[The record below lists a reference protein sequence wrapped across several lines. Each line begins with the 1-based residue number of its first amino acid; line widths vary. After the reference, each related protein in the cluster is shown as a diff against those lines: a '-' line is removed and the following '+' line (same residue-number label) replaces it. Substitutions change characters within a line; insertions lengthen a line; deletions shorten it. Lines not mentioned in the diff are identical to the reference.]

1 MYAPKV
7 FRKTQWGNSE
17 IRNLA
22 PASMAIFNGIFAM
35 LEQIATDKINN
46 YRAVWLRAERGTLED
61 MGFEDQAE
69 AFEYFGI
76 SAEAQLQEAFL
87 HEFPDEVYW
96 FKLVATNDKDFRHMR
111 LEEFKVTIVENKPE
125 GHPYD
130 YSDLLIW
137 IREELSRAMDE
148 IRAGTYNQR
157 IEKEVPLTLRYGT
170 IPRSTYWKLCPHD
183 KEHALEGLT
192 QAEIDRFIS
201 IVEAEG
207 KDSLPTERL
216 QNVTFNQY
224 FQFASYAFQGAG
236 LEAEGKTPYE
246 QFECYG
252 EDFGGHI
259 LRDLDKNSHE
269 DFLRYFN
276 GELRMG
282 GHPWGLRRGSSRT
295 RIMLVPQKDEEGWYF
310 TFSGNPNW
318 NAYEMVKMYL
328 ALKDCG
334 CPVRFVMRQETLR
347 YLREEDLV
355 GIVPINQICA
365 YCHRDFPGMEVN
377 DFRHLDESCEELKE
391 QIQWLPFEVLKLE
404 ERYEL

>member
-1 MYAPKV
+1 M
-7 FRKTQWGNSE
+7 
-17 IRNLA
+17 
-22 PASMAIFNGIFAM
+22 
-35 LEQIATDKINN
+35 
-46 YRAVWLRAERGTLED
+46 
-61 MGFEDQAE
+61 
-69 AFEYFGI
+69 
-76 SAEAQLQEAFL
+76 
-87 HEFPDEVYW
+87 
-96 FKLVATNDKDFRHMR
+96 
-111 LEEFKVTIVENKPE
+111 
-125 GHPYD
+125 
-130 YSDLLIW
+130 
-137 IREELSRAMDE
+137 
-148 IRAGTYNQR
+148 
-157 IEKEVPLTLRYGT
+157 
-170 IPRSTYWKLCPHD
+170 
-183 KEHALEGLT
+183 
-192 QAEIDRFIS
+192 
-201 IVEAEG
+201 
-207 KDSLPTERL
+207 
-216 QNVTFNQY
+216 
-224 FQFASYAFQGAG
+224 
-236 LEAEGKTPYE
+236 EAEGKTPYE